1 MSKPDKPKV
10 YYRQATDV
18 YREGKSKP
26 TFICS
31 CNNIEMADFIV
42 KRLSINAWYNREVE
56 DEEE

>member
-42 KRLSINAWYNREVE
+42 KCLMGG
-56 DEEE
+56 